1 MITVDAIKK
10 SSETD
15 QIPLKWVGMENVS
28 LPVLIDWNDG
38 KSSVINTVKTN
49 LIAEFDIFVNL
60 VNPSKGIHMSRLYEL
75 LTHYTQNETLTLAG
89 IRQLLNSLKSSQ
101 NGLSTQA
108 KISVSFATPVREQT
122 LKSAKFYLKTVPLRF
137 DFVLADEIVKTE
149 MKFKMDYSSTCPQSA
164 ALAHQLTIAEFEK
177 QSATITAA
185 ELTQWYSQRGFVAT
199 PHAQRS
205 ELNLT
210 AIINDEFELH
220 DFANLF
226 LGIEHSLGTPT
237 QGIVKREDEQ
247 EFARLNA
254 SNLMF
259 CEDAARKLT
268 LFLKGSS
275 WSISGLLISGHGK
288 VSHLESLHSHNAV
301 AYFDF

>member
-10 SSETD
+10 SSEMD
-15 QIPLKWVGMENVS
+15 QIPLKWVGMEKVM
-28 LPVLIDWNDG
+28 LPILFDWNDG
-38 KSSVINTVKTN
+38 KSNTKTSLN
-49 LIAEFDIFVNL
+49 LIAQFDIFVNL

-75 LTHYTQNETLTLAG
+75 LMLHTQTETLTLAG
-89 IRQLLNSLKSSQ
+89 VRQLLASFIPSQ
-101 NGLSTQA
+101 NGLSSEA
-108 KISVSFATPVREQT
+108 KISIAFSMPVMAQT
-122 LKSAKFYLKTVPLRF
+122 LKSEKFYLKTVPLAF
-137 DFVLADEIVKTE
+137 DFILANGAVKTE

-164 ALAHQLTIAEFEK
+164 ALAHQLTIHEFEK
-177 QSATITAA
+177 QNSSMTAV
-185 ELTQWYSQRGFVAT
+185 ELTEWYAQRGFVAT

-210 AIINDEFELH
+210 GQVSSEFELH
-220 DFANLF
+220 DFAKFF
-226 LGIEHSLGTPT
+226 LELEQCIGTST
-237 QGIVKREDEQ
+237 QGLVKRDDEQ

-259 CEDAARKLT
+259 CEDAARKLMV
-268 LFLKGSS
+268 FLKHSS
-275 WSISGLLISGHGK
+275 WLVSGHGK

>member
-10 SSETD
+10 SSDTD
-15 QIPLKWVGMENVS
+15 QIPLKWVGMENVM
-28 LPVLIDWNDG
+28 LPVLFEWNDG
-38 KSSVINTVKTN
+38 KSNFINNVKTN

-75 LTHYTQNETLTLAG
+75 LTQYTQKETLTLAG
-89 IRQLLNSLKSSQ
+89 IRHLLTSFVASQ
-101 NGLSTQA
+101 NDLSTQA
-108 KISVSFATPVREQT
+108 KISVSFAMPVMEQT
-122 LKSAKFYLKTVPLRF
+122 LKSEKFYLKTVPLNF
-137 DFVLADEIVKTE
+137 EFVLADGVVKTE

-164 ALAHQLTIAEFEK
+164 ALAHQLTIQEFEK
-177 QSATITAA
+177 QSTMMTAA
-185 ELTQWYSQRGFVAT
+185 QLTQWYSQRGFVAT

-205 ELNLT
+205 ELNL
-210 AIINDEFELH
+210 AAVVNDEFELR
-220 DFANLF
+220 DFAKLF
-226 LGIEHSLGTPT
+226 LGIERSIGTPT

-275 WSISGLLISGHGK
+275 WLISGQGK